1 MAMISNIIMVQQT
14 LHHLNSQ
21 ECAWAFLR
29 IKDLFY
35 EKGPMP
41 LHYNMRM
48 QMKKSGQRYAIVH
61 KKNWLRKEIALEDR
75 ADGDENKNTREL
87 LIEKKGFPSV
97 YHSTYI
103 LCDLLTKY

>member
-48 QMKKSGQRYAIVH
+48 QMKKEWATARHRTQKNFDCV
-61 KKNWLRKEIALEDR
+61 KKLRWKIEPMET
-75 ADGDENKNTREL
+75 KTRTQE
-87 LIEKKGFPSV
+87 S
-97 YHSTYI
+97 Y
-103 LCDLLTKY
+103 

>member
-1 MAMISNIIMVQQT
+1 MAMISNIIMVQPSNRILNIETYHLVIFQQT

-48 QMKKSGQRYAIVH
+48 QMKKKSGQRHAIVH
-61 KKNWLRKEIALEDR
+61 KKFDCVKKLRWKIEPMET
-75 ADGDENKNTREL
+75 KTRTQE
-87 LIEKKGFPSV
+87 S
-97 YHSTYI
+97 Y
-103 LCDLLTKY
+103 

>member
-1 MAMISNIIMVQQT
+1 MDFLAYISNIIMVQQT

-29 IKDLFY
+29 IKDLFF

-48 QMKKSGQRYAIVH
+48 HYEKRVGKSTPSYEKTFDCV
-61 KKNWLRKEIALEDR
+61 KNLRWKIET
-75 ADGDENKNTREL
+75 KTRTQE
-87 LIEKKGFPSV
+87 S
-97 YHSTYI
+97 Y
-103 LCDLLTKY
+103 

>member
-29 IKDLFY
+29 IKDLFF

-48 QMKKSGQRYAIVH
+48 QMKKEWAKARHRTQ
-61 KKNWLRKEIALEDR
+61 KN
-75 ADGDENKNTREL
+75 
-87 LIEKKGFPSV
+87 
-97 YHSTYI
+97 
-103 LCDLLTKY
+103 LTA